1 MNPVL
6 GPAIK
11 LMNRLRF
18 SMKMALMGAVALAV
32 CSILMFQAMSQL
44 GAQLVQANSEQVGL
58 DYLRALN
65 EMAGAMQRHRG
76 RANAMLNGDKAAGE
90 HMIKAAADA
99 DAAWGKL
106 ESIGRA
112 NESVIGH
119 DKSSARLGQQWA
131 ALKNEVA
138 GLDARTSLARHDA
151 AIDLAIQLMRDA
163 AESSQLML
171 DPNFESFQLV
181 DMVVNYLPV
190 MNESNG
196 RLRAR
201 AVGMA
206 SRKAATS
213 ADLLELSLFSGQA
226 QLAHDRLAR
235 LLDSVARAGRV
246 DVAQLR
252 EIDQRQIAAS
262 GDLARAIKENLVEQR
277 FAISPSELFS
287 IASRPVDIGGE
298 FAQKTLDT
306 LGASLDRDASVIRGR
321 ILVDAVMG
329 AVAILVLGWLGAGAW
344 KSQHDAIAA
353 LNAGTRRLADGDL
366 TARVEPGTRDEMM
379 DIAAGFN
386 SMAESLS
393 TLVRN
398 LKGNATSIAQG
409 ADVLAAATVQIR
421 ESAEAQS
428 ESSAAVAAAVEEV
441 TVSISHVAD
450 FAGQVNQLSDA
461 SRDATEKGAASA
473 DEVVNGVESINAAIA
488 ELSASIG
495 GFVSSSRAISQ
506 LTQEV
511 KDIAEQTNLLA
522 LNAAIEAARAGEQGR
537 GFAVVA
543 DEVRKL
549 AEKSAGAANGIDEVT
564 RTLGDR
570 SGDVELALGRGRSQL
585 ESTRQRLS
593 EVAASFGQAR
603 EAVERTGHGMTE
615 IASSVREQDSTAHD
629 MAQRVESIAQM
640 AEESALAVGSVA
652 SEANNLRGLAM
663 DLDAMASRF
672 KV

>member
-32 CSILMFQAMSQL
+32 CSILMFQAMSQMFS
-44 GAQLVQANSEQVGL
+44 QLSQANSEQVGL
-58 DYLRALN
+58 AYLRALN
-65 EMAGAMQRHRG
+65 EMTGAMQRHRG
-76 RANAMLNGDKAAGE
+76 RANAMLNGDKGAQE
-90 HMIKAAADA
+90 HLTKAAADA
-99 DAAWGKL
+99 DAAWGRL
-106 ESIGRA
+106 DSIGRT
-112 NESVIGH
+112 NEHLLGH
-119 DKSSARLGQQWA
+119 DKFSARLGQQWT
-131 ALKNEVA
+131 ALKNDVA
-138 GLDARTSLARHDA
+138 GLDVRTSLARHDA
-151 AIDLAIQLMRDA
+151 AIDQAIRLMRDT
-163 AESSQLML
+163 AESSQLLL

-181 DMVVNYLPV
+181 DMVVNYLPL

-213 ADLLELSLFSGQA
+213 AELLELSLYSGQA
-226 QLAHDRLAR
+226 QLAHDRLVR
-235 LLDSVARAGRV
+235 LLDAVARAGRV
-246 DVAQLR
+246 DITRLR
-252 EIDQRQIAAS
+252 EIDQRQTVAT
-262 GDLARAIKENLVEQR
+262 GELAQAMKENLVEQR
-277 FAISPSELFS
+277 FAISPAELFA

-298 FAQKTLDT
+298 FAQTALDS
-306 LGASLDRDASVIRGR
+306 LGASLSHDAGVIRNR
-321 ILVDAVMG
+321 ILVDAVIG
-329 AVAILVLGWLGAGAW
+329 LVAILVLGWLGVGAW
-344 KSQHDAIAA
+344 KSQHEAIAA

-366 TARVEPGTRDEMM
+366 TARVEPGTRDEML
-379 DIAAGFN
+379 DIATGFN
-386 SMAESLS
+386 SMAQSLS
-393 TLVRN
+393 ALVRN
-398 LKGNATSIAQG
+398 LKGNASSIAQG

-421 ESAEAQS
+421 ESAETRS

-450 FAGQVNQLSDA
+450 YAGQVNQLSDA
-461 SRDATEKGAASA
+461 SRDATDKGAASA
-473 DEVVNGVESINAAIA
+473 DEVVHGVESINAAIA

-564 RTLGDR
+564 RTLGER
-570 SGDVELALGRGRSQL
+570 SGDVELALARGRSQL

-593 EVAASFGQAR
+593 DVAASFGMAR
-603 EAVERTGHGMTE
+603 EAVERTGHGMSE
-615 IASSVREQDSTAHD
+615 IASSVREQDTTAHD

-640 AEESALAVGSVA
+640 AEESALAVRSVA
-652 SEANNLRGLAM
+652 AEASNLRGLAV